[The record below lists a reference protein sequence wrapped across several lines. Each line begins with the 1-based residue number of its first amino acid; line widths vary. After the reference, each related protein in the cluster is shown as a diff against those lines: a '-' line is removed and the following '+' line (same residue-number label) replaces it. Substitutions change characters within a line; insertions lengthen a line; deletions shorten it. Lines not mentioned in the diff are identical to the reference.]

1 LVSDPILLWKAGA
14 PFGGRLEA
22 IIVRGA
28 SRDDARRIDIT
39 RAIAG
44 VGLADDRLGKVGAA
58 ELSTRQVTLIQSE
71 HLPVIA
77 QLARVT
83 EVNPVAL
90 RRNLVVS
97 GVNLASLKNLRLRV
111 GDALLEI
118 VGPCQPC
125 SRMEAAIGRGGY
137 AAMRGHGG
145 WTARVLEGG
154 ALRVGD
160 AVRVE
165 AAERRE
171 PLSSE
176 QKSLFTAED
185 AAKKA

>member
-1 LVSDPILLWKAGA
+1 LVSDPISLWKAGP
-14 PFGGRLEA
+14 PFDGRLEA

-28 SRDDARRIDIT
+28 SRADASRIDVT
-39 RAIAG
+39 TAIAG

-90 RRNLVVS
+90 RRNLVIS
-97 GVNLASLKNLRLRV
+97 GVNLSSLKNMCLRV
-111 GDALLEI
+111 GEALLEI

-160 AVRVE
+160 PVRVE
-165 AAERRE
+165 AAERRG

-176 QKSLFTAED
+176 QKSLF
-185 AAKKA
+185 KISSWRQH

>member
-1 LVSDPILLWKAGA
+1 MIDWAK
-14 PFGGRLEA
+14 
-22 IIVRGA
+22 RGE
-28 SRDDARRIDIT
+28 
-39 RAIAG
+39 
-44 VGLADDRLGKVGAA
+44 A

-77 QLARVT
+77 QLARVKA
-83 EVNPVAL
+83 VDPVAL

-97 GVNLASLKNLRLRV
+97 GINLSALKTSRLRI
-111 GDALLEI
+111 GAALLEI

-154 ALRVGD
+154 ALKIGD
-160 AVRVE
+160 PVRVE
-165 AAERRE
+165 AK
-171 PLSSE
+171 SE
-176 QKSLFTAED
+176 AQ
-185 AAKKA
+185 AASR

>member
-1 LVSDPILLWKAGA
+1 LVSDPIFLWKAA
-14 PFGGRLEA
+14 PPFDGRLEA
-22 IIVRGA
+22 IIVRGD
-28 SRDDARRIDIT
+28 SRADATRIDAT
-39 RAIAG
+39 TAIAG
-44 VGLADDRLGKVGAA
+44 VGLVDDRLGKAGAA

-71 HLPVIA
+71 HLAVIA
-77 QLARVT
+77 QLARVPL
-83 EVNPVAL
+83 VDPVGL
-90 RRNLVVS
+90 RRNLVIA
-97 GVNLASLKNLRLRV
+97 GINLSALKNARLRI
-111 GDALLEI
+111 GAALLEI

-165 AAERRE
+165 ATRTNDQATNR
-171 PLSSE
+171 
-176 QKSLFTAED
+176 
-185 AAKKA
+185 